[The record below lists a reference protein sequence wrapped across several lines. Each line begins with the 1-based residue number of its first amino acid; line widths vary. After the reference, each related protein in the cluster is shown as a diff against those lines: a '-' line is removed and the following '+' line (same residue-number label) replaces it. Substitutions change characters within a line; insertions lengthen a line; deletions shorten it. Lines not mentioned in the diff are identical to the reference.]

1 MSKVYLCSFADTRL
15 CLSAL
20 RFYQQAKAMQVFD
33 YIFLYNETNLD
44 KEFRDAMSNQACIN
58 GGGGVTRGFG
68 YWCWKPQIIL
78 QTLQQMNEGDVLF
91 YIDIGC
97 EFQIEGRRRLQEM
110 IDEIRKNEIM
120 GVMVGGHHIEKVWTK
135 ASVFQHFGVLND
147 KHYVDTRQIA
157 SGLVMLCKTQRTQ
170 AIMQEWLNV
179 FYHHFEL
186 VDDSPSPIPNDE
198 SFIENRHDQS
208 IWSILNKKHNIV
220 NFDGVDFT
228 QMAVNPEQHP
238 IVTVRNAIYC
248 SFITSSTNST
258 ANRYLKVMWIIPA
271 LISKLHPIRSG
282 RRYARTLKK
291 FLLHYSFVNK
301 N

>member
-1 MSKVYLCSFADTRL
+1 MQNTENTSHYARVSF
-15 CLSAL
+15 
-20 RFYQQAKAMQVFD
+20 Y
-33 YIFLYNETNLD
+33 
-44 KEFRDAMSNQACIN
+44 
-58 GGGGVTRGFG
+58 
-68 YWCWKPQIIL
+68 
-78 QTLQQMNEGDVLF
+78 
-91 YIDIGC
+91 
-97 EFQIEGRRRLQEM
+97 
-110 IDEIRKNEIM
+110 
-120 GVMVGGHHIEKVWTK
+120 
-135 ASVFQHFGVLND
+135 
-147 KHYVDTRQIA
+147 
-157 SGLVMLCKTQRTQ
+157 
-170 AIMQEWLNV
+170 V

-198 SFIENRHDQS
+198 NFIENRHDQS

-291 FLLHYSFVNK
+291 FLLHYFFVNK